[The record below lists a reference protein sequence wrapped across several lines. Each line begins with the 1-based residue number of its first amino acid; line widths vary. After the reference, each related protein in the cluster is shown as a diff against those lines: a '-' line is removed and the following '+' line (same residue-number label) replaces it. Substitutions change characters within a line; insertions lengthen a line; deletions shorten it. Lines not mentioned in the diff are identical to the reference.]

1 MAQGSLKEF
10 ETHLQIAERIGL
22 ATHDQASQLLTSTE
36 GIGKML
42 RQLIFKLAPE

>member
-1 MAQGSLKEF
+1 
-10 ETHLQIAERIGL
+10 
-22 ATHDQASQLLTSTE
+22 ASQLLTSTE